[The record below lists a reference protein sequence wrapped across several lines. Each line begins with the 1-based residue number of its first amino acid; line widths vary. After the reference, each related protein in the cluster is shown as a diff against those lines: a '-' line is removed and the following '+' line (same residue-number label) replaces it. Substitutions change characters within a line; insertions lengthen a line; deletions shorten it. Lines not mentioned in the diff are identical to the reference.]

1 MVTTMDSD
9 SIRLPGPTHRVA
21 IVGRT
26 GSGKT
31 VAAIWHLSKA
41 DFTERPWILLDYK
54 NDELI
59 NGIERAEVVTYDELP
74 ELPGVYILKVMPGDE
89 EHIEE
94 WFRQVWE
101 RENLGILIDEGYMID
116 PRSQWFNAC
125 LTQGRSKR
133 IEMIILSQR
142 PVWLSRFVFSE
153 ADFFQIFDLTH
164 VKDMDKVREYI
175 RDDERL
181 QLERPLAPYH
191 SYFYDVGRR
200 QLETFGPVPEASEL
214 LSEIDV
220 RLAELDLVDDEGQE
234 RPRRRAF

>member
-1 MVTTMDSD
+1 MESEQ
-9 SIRLPGPTHRVA
+9 IRLPGPTHRVA

-31 VAAIWHLSKA
+31 VAAIWHLSNA
-41 DFTERPWILLDYK
+41 DFDERPWILLDYK

-59 NGIERAEVVTYDELP
+59 NGIQRAELVTYDELP
-74 ELPGVYILKVMPGDE
+74 DLPGVYILKVMPGDE
-89 EHIEE
+89 ERIEE
-94 WFRQVWE
+94 WFRMVWG

-175 RDDERL
+175 RDDDRL
-181 QLERPLAPYH
+181 QLEQPLAPYH
-191 SYFYDVGRR
+191 SYYYDVGRR
-200 QLETFGPVPEASEL
+200 QLETFGPVPKADEL
-214 LSEIDV
+214 LANIDV
-220 RLAELDLVDDEGQE
+220 RLAELDLVDEEGEE

>member
-1 MVTTMDSD
+1 MEIESEI
-9 SIRLPGPTHRVA
+9 IRLPGPTHRVA

-31 VAAIWHLSKA
+31 VAAIWHLSNA

-59 NGIERAEVVTYDELP
+59 NGIERAELTSYEEIPD
-74 ELPGVYILKVMPGDE
+74 LPGIYILKVMPGDE
-89 EHIEE
+89 ERIEE
-94 WFRQVWE
+94 WFHQVWE

-125 LTQGRSKR
+125 LTQGRSKK

-153 ADFFQIFDLTH
+153 ADFFQVFDLTH
-164 VKDMDKVREYI
+164 SKDMDKVSEYI
-175 RDDERL
+175 RDDERQQL
-181 QLERPLAPYH
+181 QRPLAPFH

-200 QLETFGPVPEASEL
+200 QLETLGPVPEAAEL
-214 LSEIDV
+214 LVVIDE
-220 RLAELDLVDDEGQE
+220 RLAELDLVDDQGEE

>member
-1 MVTTMDSD
+1 MES
-9 SIRLPGPTHRVA
+9 SERIRLPGPTHRVA

-31 VAAIWHLSKA
+31 VAAVWHLSNA
-41 DFTERPWILLDYK
+41 DFDERPWILLDYK

-59 NGIERAEVVTYDELP
+59 NGIERAEVVSYDELP
-74 ELPGVYILKVMPGDE
+74 DLPGVYILKVMPGDE

-94 WFRQVWE
+94 WFRKVWE

-181 QLERPLAPYH
+181 QLEQPLAPYH
-191 SYFYDVGRR
+191 SYYYDVGRR
-200 QLETFGPVPEASEL
+200 QLETFGPVPNADEL
-214 LSEIDV
+214 LLKIDE
-220 RLAELDLVDDEGQE
+220 RLAELELVDDQGEE

>member
-1 MVTTMDSD
+1 MQESER
-9 SIRLPGPTHRVA
+9 IRLPGPTHKTA

-31 VAAIWHLSKA
+31 VAAVWHLSNA
-41 DFTERPWILLDYK
+41 DFDERPWIILDYK

-59 NGIERAEVVTYDELP
+59 NSIERAELIEYDELP
-74 ELPGVYILKVMPGDE
+74 SEPGIYILKVMPGDE
-89 EHIEE
+89 ERIEE

-101 RENLGILIDEGYMID
+101 RENLGVLIDEGYMID

-125 LTQGRSKR
+125 LTQGRSKK
-133 IEMIILSQR
+133 ISMIILSQR

-181 QLERPLAPYH
+181 QLEHPLAPYH
-191 SYFYDVGRR
+191 SFFYDVGRR
-200 QLETFGPVPEASEL
+200 QLETFGPVPDAAEL
-214 LSEIDV
+214 LVKIDARLIELEI
-220 RLAELDLVDDEGQE
+220 VDDQGQE
-234 RPRRRAF
+234 RPRRRAI

>member
-1 MVTTMDSD
+1 MDSESE

-31 VAAIWHLSKA
+31 VAAIWHLSEA
-41 DFTERPWILLDYK
+41 DFDERPWILLDYK

-59 NGIERAEVVTYDELP
+59 NRIGRAEFISAEEVPD
-74 ELPGVYILKVMPGDE
+74 LPGVYILKVKPGDE
-89 EHIEE
+89 ERIEE
-94 WFRQVWE
+94 WFRLAWE
-101 RENLGILIDEGYMID
+101 RENLGILVDEGYMID
-116 PRSQWFNAC
+116 RNSQWFNAC

-164 VKDMDKVREYI
+164 VKDRDKVQEYI
-175 RDDERL
+175 RDDERE
-181 QLERPLAPYH
+181 QLEQPLAPYH
-191 SYFYDVGRR
+191 SYYYDVGRR
-200 QLETFGPVPEASEL
+200 QLETFAPVPESAEL
-214 LSEIDV
+214 LAKIDA
-220 RLAELDLVDDEGQE
+220 RLAELDLVDDQGEE